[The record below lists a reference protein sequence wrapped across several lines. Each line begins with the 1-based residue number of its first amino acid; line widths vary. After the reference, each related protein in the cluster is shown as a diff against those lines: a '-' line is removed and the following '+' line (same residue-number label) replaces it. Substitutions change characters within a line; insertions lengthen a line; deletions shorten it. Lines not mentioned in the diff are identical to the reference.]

1 MAEIVN
7 FNGKT
12 LKDTSCK
19 DVIESVDADAL
30 ENVLVIGLT
39 KNNGFY
45 FASSTGNKP
54 MLLYL
59 LDQFKSDLLN
69 GEFD

>member
-1 MAEIVN
+1 MGDIVN

-19 DVIESVDADAL
+19 EVIENVDVDLL
-30 ENVLVIGLT
+30 ENVLVIGLA

-69 GEFD
+69 GDFD